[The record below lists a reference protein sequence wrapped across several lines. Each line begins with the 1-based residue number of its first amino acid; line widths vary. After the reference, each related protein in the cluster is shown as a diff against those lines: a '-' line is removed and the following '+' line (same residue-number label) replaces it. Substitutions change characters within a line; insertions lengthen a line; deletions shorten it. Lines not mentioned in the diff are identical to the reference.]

1 MGHLNRSAIILRAR
15 QPFLDWRNSFE
26 LKEGRKDY
34 TLEEIREDPKVY
46 LVFGFKSAVHVR
58 DSVME
63 EFNIYF
69 TDQLVGTV
77 TGEEEWPKNRTVEM
91 FKEWFD
97 IEVFTTVDDVEDQV
111 DIEEE
116 L

>member
-1 MGHLNRSAIILRAR
+1 MGDLNRSAVILRAK
-15 QPFLDWRNSFE
+15 QAFLDWRNAFE
-26 LKEGRKDY
+26 LKEGRKGY
-34 TLEEIREDPKVY
+34 TLEEIRDDPKVY
-46 LVFGFKSAVHVR
+46 LVFGFKTVEPVR
-58 DSVME
+58 ETVME
-63 EFNIYF
+63 EFDIYF
-69 TDQLVGTV
+69 ADQLVDTV
-77 TGEEEWPKNRTVEM
+77 TSEEEWPKNRTVEM